1 MRIRS
6 TLVALLLTTS
16 LAHAQAVSPLGGSTN
31 NAGSP
36 PPAVGTTA
44 PATTAPATTAPATT
58 APVTTAPATTTEA
71 PPPAASPSG
80 AKAPAARAGRGHRT
94 LAERYAAANT
104 THDGKLTVE
113 QARAGHLRAV
123 VRDFA
128 MIDKSKKGYVT
139 LDEIRAHQ
147 SEQRAARKA
156 ARDAKKTTP

>member
-44 PATTAPATTAPATT
+44 PATTAP
-58 APVTTAPATTTEA
+58 VTTAPATTTEA

-80 AKAPAARAGRGHRT
+80 AKSPAARAGRGHRT

-156 ARDAKKTTP
+156 ARDAKKANP

>member
-36 PPAVGTTA
+36 PPAVG
-44 PATTAPATTAPATT
+44 TTAPATT